1 MEESLTGNGPD
12 QDFRTMDGEHR
23 LQIALL
29 QAFRESV
36 REGRDPVETARI
48 LEQVDEFTRAHFMS
62 EQLLMRLYDYPQ
74 YQRHVAEHDR
84 MVEDLEELGVQ
95 FRSGDHKLA
104 AATAEALVAWLVGHI
119 QRSDRDVAQYLG
131 LISEGHN
138 PGDPGAPFAR

>member
-1 MEESLTGNGPD
+1 MEESLKSQGAH
-12 QDFRTMDGEHR
+12 QDLRAMDGEHR

-48 LEQVDEFTRAHFMS
+48 LEQADEFTRAHFMS

-74 YQRHVAEHDR
+74 YQKHVDEHDR
-84 MVEDLEELGVQ
+84 MVEDLESLGTQ
-95 FRSGDHKLA
+95 FRSGDQKLA
-104 AATAEALVAWLVGHI
+104 ASTAEAVVAWLVGHV

-138 PGDPGAPFAR
+138 PGDPFVG